1 MWNKNKIRELEEN
14 IEHSSKKLSSVFD
27 LFSVA
32 IDEMKA
38 SFSDILGSS
47 NSSSSYFI
55 GPELEKF
62 EKNWH
67 KNFESED
74 LNL

>member
-1 MWNKNKIRELEEN
+1 M
-14 IEHSSKKLSSVFD
+14 SSPSASCASISKSKL
-27 LFSVA
+27 L
-32 IDEMKA
+32 
-38 SFSDILGSS
+38 SS

-67 KNFESED
+67 KNFEPED